1 MAEVTLILSDTA
13 DGHVAIRT
21 NYKPALGAHCT
32 PAQGLSMD
40 MLRLGR
46 REQAEIIDSPQML
59 DMLLMAAGQRD
70 VMARLLTRCLDP
82 LRNIEAEGGTEADG
96 VAHLIG
102 DAEAALQR
110 LAACQAQMVHQ
121 EKGLDLEVAA
131 A

>member
-1 MAEVTLILSDTA
+1 MAEVTFILSDTA
-13 DGHVAIRT
+13 DRHVAIRT
-21 NYKPALGAHCT
+21 NYKPSLGAHCT

-70 VMARLLTRCLDP
+70 VMARLVTRCLDP
-82 LRNIEAEGGTEADG
+82 LRTIEADDCTEADG
-96 VAHLIG
+96 LATLIG
-102 DAEAALQR
+102 EAEAALQR
-110 LAACQAQMVHQ
+110 LAAYQAQMVHQ
-121 EKGLDLEVAA
+121 ERGLDLEWAA